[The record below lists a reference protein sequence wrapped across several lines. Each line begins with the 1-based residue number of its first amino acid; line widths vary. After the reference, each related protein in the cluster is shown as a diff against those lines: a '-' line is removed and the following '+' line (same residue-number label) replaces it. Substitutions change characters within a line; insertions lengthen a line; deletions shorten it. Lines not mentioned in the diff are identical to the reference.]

1 LGGKA
6 DTKLASNFAQ
16 TLFNLV
22 INPSKA
28 FKQQFLDE
36 QGIFILK
43 KLLAKSF
50 DAKDFEIYF
59 YCLGLVP
66 AIASVNV
73 KDFSD

>member
-1 LGGKA
+1 M
-6 DTKLASNFAQ
+6 
-16 TLFNLV
+16 

-43 KLLAKSF
+43 SLLNKSF
-50 DAKDFEIYF
+50 AAKDFEIYF

-66 AIASVNV
+66 AMASVNV
-73 KDFSD
+73 KDFSDQGYIGVLGS